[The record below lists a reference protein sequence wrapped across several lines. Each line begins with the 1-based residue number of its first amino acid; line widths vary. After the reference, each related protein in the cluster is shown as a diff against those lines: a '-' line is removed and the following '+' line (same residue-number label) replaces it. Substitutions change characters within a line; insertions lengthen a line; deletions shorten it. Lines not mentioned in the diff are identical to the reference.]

1 MSVGH
6 DPGEEDA
13 ALQDIGPLGQS
24 VAIAFRFLFLAAC
37 LIAAG
42 WLVSNVR
49 QVSTDSQVVV
59 TRFGEIARV
68 QGAGLLLAWPRP
80 IEQVTLLP
88 ATARQIEF
96 RIARFVE
103 GQSQGQTADEGF
115 QLNTDPRLNS
125 GFLLTGDS
133 SVIHLEAQI
142 FYQITDPVAYMIAAD
157 HVRPALQRL
166 FIASAISVT
175 AGRDLDSV
183 LVARPEVASRA
194 GEVNRRER
202 LRADLMNAV
211 NRRLSQLASQG
222 AGLGITVSRVDLVP
236 SIPAGAKA
244 AFDNVLTVS
253 QEAETGIAGARTQAQ
268 ATALDANRNKDNIFT
283 SATAAAD
290 ELVSQ
295 AQTQTAEIAAMGQQL
310 HDMSRGM
317 QFSRLYY
324 DHVET
329 LLKQAGRVQVIDS
342 HGGLRTILPGSGK

>member
-1 MSVGH
+1 MSVDR
-6 DPGEEDA
+6 DPGDEDT

-24 VAIAFRFLFLAAC
+24 VAIAFRFLFLVAC

-68 QGAGLLLAWPRP
+68 QGAGLLLAWPQP

-88 ATARQIEF
+88 APARQIEF

-103 GQSQGQTADEGF
+103 GQTPGQTADEGF
-115 QLNTDPRLNS
+115 QLNTNPRLNS

-133 SVIHLEAQI
+133 SVIHLEAQV
-142 FYQITDPVAYMIAAD
+142 FYQITDPVAYMIAVD

-183 LVARPEVASRA
+183 LVARPEIASRA
-194 GEVNRRER
+194 DEVNRRER

-211 NRRLSQLASQG
+211 NRRLNQLANQG
-222 AGLGITVSRVDLVP
+222 AGLGITISRVDLVP

-253 QEAETGIAGARTQAQ
+253 QEAETGIAGARTLAQ

-295 AQTQTAEIAAMGQQL
+295 AQTQTAAIAAMGQQL
-310 HDMSRGM
+310 HDMSRSM

-324 DHVET
+324 DRVDT
-329 LLKQAGRVQVIDS
+329 LLKQAGRVQAIDS
-342 HGGLRTILPGSGK
+342 HGGIRTILPGAGK